1 MVRDIQSCFNFILVN
16 NPTNLKDRV
25 IDTLTNCD
33 SEPWFPHLT
42 LDLTRDGW
50 RRLNEKTG
58 ITGSTYGTARVILYD
73 TKFPRKTIYTLDI
86 QDTEGKTKDEVFV
99 ELLPEVISN
108 KYNKSGVTFYS
119 EEEFYANGRVH
130 NEFLDCLSAAFDLI
144 IKVPSLFETARHL
157 VKSIH
162 LIKPEDDDYDVS
174 FSEPHIPFSIFI
186 SVPQKN
192 TRINALRVAEA
203 IVHEVMHLQLT
214 LIENIVPLV
223 IPGEELVYSPW
234 KEEYRTP
241 QGVLHAIY
249 VFTVI
254 RNLMIQIFNNSLT
267 DDIKFHINER
277 NEQIKNQILKIDNF
291 INCLKLTE
299 HGREFSKNLIAINLD
314 PKLIA

>member
-1 MVRDIQSCFNFILVN
+1 MLLTI
-16 NPTNLKDRV
+16 PTNLKDRIV
-25 IDTLTNCD
+25 TALTNCD
-33 SEPWFPHLT
+33 SESWLPNLT
-42 LDLTRDGW
+42 PDLTRDGW
-50 RRLNEKTG
+50 QRLYEKNG
-58 ITGSTYGTARVILYD
+58 ITDSTYGTARVVLND
-73 TKFPRKTIYTLDI
+73 AKAPRKTIYTLDI

-99 ELLPEVISN
+99 ELLPEAITN

-144 IKVPSLFETARHL
+144 IKVPSLFETVRLL

-174 FSEPHIPFSIFI
+174 FSEPHIAFSIFI
-186 SVPQKN
+186 SAPRKN
-192 TRINALRVAEA
+192 TCINALRVAEA
-203 IVHEVMHLQLT
+203 IVHEAMHLQLS
-214 LIENIVPLV
+214 LIENIVSLV
-223 IPGEELVYSPW
+223 FPGEELVYSPW

-254 RNLMIQIFNNSLT
+254 RNFMIQIFNDSLT
-267 DDIKFHINER
+267 DDIKFHSNER

-299 HGREFSKNLIAINLD
+299 HGREFSKNLIAINLY
-314 PKLIA
+314 PKLSA